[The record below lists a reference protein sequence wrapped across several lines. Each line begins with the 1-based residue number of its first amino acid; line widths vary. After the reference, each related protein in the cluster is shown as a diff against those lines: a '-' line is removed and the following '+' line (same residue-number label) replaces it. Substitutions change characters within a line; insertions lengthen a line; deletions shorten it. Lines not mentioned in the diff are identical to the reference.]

1 MILSNSKDFCLA
13 QAVPPYP
20 PRSDSADVATI
31 PFLAPHRT
39 TPFVFIARCG
49 RRSGSVRPIHGQG
62 SQNTAGSVI
71 SAGSTWPRFTA
82 ISLTPSVVS
91 CSYLAHA
98 YRAVLNH
105 ICPNVSCRGCEQG
118 VVVGK
123 LAPSFSRKLQL
134 KQRFEADI

>member
-13 QAVPPYP
+13 QAVPPFP

-82 ISLTPSVVS
+82 ISLTPSIISAVIWRMPVGQFRFTS
-91 CSYLAHA
+91 APMTLAVA
-98 YRAVLNH
+98 ASEGMLSTNR
-105 ICPNVSCRGCEQG
+105 S
-118 VVVGK
+118 
-123 LAPSFSRKLQL
+123 PSFSRKLRL
-134 KQRFEADI
+134 KQRFVADI